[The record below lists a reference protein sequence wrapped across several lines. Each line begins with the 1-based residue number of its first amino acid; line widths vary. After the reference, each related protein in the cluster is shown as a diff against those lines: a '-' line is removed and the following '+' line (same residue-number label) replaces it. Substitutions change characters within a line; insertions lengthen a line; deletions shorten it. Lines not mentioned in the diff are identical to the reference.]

1 MNGDAHVARGRR
13 VGRGALGLLA
23 LAVLALVAAACASA
37 VGPQSQSPS
46 SLPALRTLGGAVAGV
61 ARLAS
66 TDPSVTGTTG
76 GSATAVVGSGVASS
90 AAQFRAVT
98 AALEPAVSAAHAVAT
113 PVPVPLPG
121 IAPPPG
127 VSATCAQDVSPR
139 LQNWLNHLAPGTIV
153 RAPAGACYLIDEGLR
168 LVGLH
173 DITIIGGTWEDRT
186 VPVPNAS
193 PVDMGAEFW
202 LIGGSRITLQN
213 LFISGVNP
221 AGYDPSGAFAAGI
234 RSDGVNGLT
243 VTDVFVDHV
252 YGDGVTLDPLR
263 GSDDMSGT
271 IVRPSEHVLLDNI
284 WIDGTGRQ
292 GLTLASVSGA
302 EITGLVFLDIG
313 YDIIDAEADQ
323 SNEGAQN
330 VAIDGCRV
338 NGSVGGL
345 FFANGGAGDGSPWT
359 SNVSVEHCTMAAPLA
374 GDTIMIDNV
383 QSSGNQRGPFTFSN
397 DVLRCGSSVYVSC
410 IEVSG
415 GNLNVSNTFVRVP
428 PGDVHEPLYHATHD
442 STVVF
447 DDDVV
452 AGYGTPG
459 TTDDTSTT
467 EVQGGSW
474 TPAGGASSAPPPSS
488 TSTSTASGSTA
499 SNSTASSTPSST
511 TTTTPSPR
519 GATTTTTTKPPP
531 PRATTTTTAPLLSSL
546 TGLGS
551 NSTTRRRGSG

>member
-1 MNGDAHVARGRR
+1 MNGDAQLARGRR
-13 VGRGALGLLA
+13 VRRGALGLLA
-23 LAVLALVAAACASA
+23 LAVLALVAAACANA
-37 VGPQSQSPS
+37 IGPPSQPQSPS
-46 SLPALRTLGGAVAGV
+46 SLPALRTLGGAAAGV

-66 TDPSVTGTTG
+66 TDPSAPGTTG
-76 GSATAVVGSGVASS
+76 GSDTRGAAGPGAAAS

-98 AALEPAVSAAHAVAT
+98 AALEPAVSAAHAVAS

-139 LQNWLNHLAPGTIV
+139 LQNWLNHLAAGTIV

-202 LIGGSRITLQN
+202 LVGGSRITLQN
-213 LFISGVNP
+213 LFIAGVNP
-221 AGYDPSGAFAAGI
+221 AGYDPSGAFASGI
-234 RSDGVNGLT
+234 RSDGADGLT

-271 IVRPSEHVLLDNI
+271 IVRPSEHVLLDNV

-323 SNEGAQN
+323 SDEGAQN

-345 FFANGGAGDGSPWT
+345 FFANGGAGYGSPWT

-374 GDTIMIDNV
+374 GDTILIDNDE
-383 QSSGNQRGPFTFSN
+383 STGNQRGPFTFSN
-397 DVLRCGSSVYVSC
+397 DVLRCGNSVYVSC
-410 IEVSG
+410 IEVSN

-447 DDDVV
+447 DNDVV
-452 AGYGTPG
+452 SGYGTPG

-474 TPAGGASSAPPPSS
+474 TPASGASTAAPPSTTSTSTTS
-488 TSTSTASGSTA
+488 TSTS
-499 SNSTASSTPSST
+499 SSPSSS
-511 TTTTPSPR
+511 TTTTPSPPR
-519 GATTTTTTKPPP
+519 AATTSTTKPPP

-546 TGLGS
+546 TGSGS
-551 NSTTRRRGSG
+551 NSTKRRRGSL